1 MESYL
6 FCLYAR
12 LFLINV
18 ISIFTIHRWEHIAYI
33 LFAWLIL
40 PFKKGLEIFV
50 NRIEIVN
57 VSVFLQVI
65 IAAVTI
71 FICMIVI
78 QKSQMMMEI
87 FGVKKK

>member
-1 MESYL
+1 M
-6 FCLYAR
+6 
-12 LFLINV
+12 
-18 ISIFTIHRWEHIAYI
+18 
-33 LFAWLIL
+33 
-40 PFKKGLEIFV
+40 

-87 FGVKKK
+87 FGVKKE

>member
-1 MESYL
+1 M
-6 FCLYAR
+6 
-12 LFLINV
+12 
-18 ISIFTIHRWEHIAYI
+18 
-33 LFAWLIL
+33 FAWADSSL
-40 PFKKGLEIFV
+40 FKKGLEIFV

-87 FGVKKK
+87 FGVKKE

>member
-1 MESYL
+1 M
-6 FCLYAR
+6 
-12 LFLINV
+12 
-18 ISIFTIHRWEHIAYI
+18 
-33 LFAWLIL
+33 
-40 PFKKGLEIFV
+40 

-57 VSVFLQVI
+57 GSVFLQVI

-87 FGVKKK
+87 FGVKKE